1 MRNTSEIPA
10 LPEALEQWRVHSI
23 RYVAWVLH
31 HGDEARAMGTRSEEY
46 HEEVRTIGQGI
57 IKWDGTGSIIDHII
71 TVAPGEAMHLFQIME
86 QSPISAGG
94 PELLAQMR
102 RAHAQVEV
110 RQALQTGNI
119 ALINAA
125 QDQLKAATEDQVDPW
140 ATARTIFPHRSVPW
154 EHLAISESIKQ
165 LARAGAVTPA
175 PLPGAV
181 MAILAGIIG
190 RAADVSPKSGW
201 REPLILWQA
210 DIRESGDG
218 KTHPA
223 RMLIHSLYEWQ
234 KNEDERYRKEMQV
247 YEALTKEEKK
257 DADPPA
263 QARSFFATDIT
274 LEGLRTALDGHPTG
288 GMTILLDELSSFFS
302 GQNQY
307 KNGKGSDRES
317 WLCLHDG
324 NPARVIRAG
333 KSCYIY
339 GGRVQLYGGIQPAVL
354 RQALTAKNGIFMD
367 DGTIYRFLFTFSRSS
382 FHELTGESWS
392 DDYRN
397 QWVDLLSVARSWA
410 DQHAV
415 DPWHMVLVQ
424 EAREYFFNWRN
435 ELYGIRDSLPQ
446 ELRGFIPKAVG
457 YALRLTGI
465 IHCLNRFANGQEPYA
480 SLRMDDL
487 KAGIAFAEFYLGQAV
502 DAIHYLVGRNQG
514 KPSIDMTDPRVSTL
528 AQVLAS
534 IEDQVEG
541 GRVAIGYVRDQYNL
555 LVSDNEGFRSNR
567 AMGAFLRTIGLT
579 VPGTKHN
586 WKNQRNVCCLVF
598 DEKFKTL
605 GKLVCNVCNVCQP
618 MNNKGSGHADI
629 ENPMSAMSAI
639 Q

>member
-1 MRNTSEIPA
+1 MTNPKETPR
-10 LPEALEQWRVHSI
+10 LPEALEEWRIHSI
-23 RYVAWVLH
+23 RYVAWVLRH
-31 HGDEARAMGTRSEEY
+31 DDESRATGVRPEEY
-46 HEEVRTIGQGI
+46 HEEVRTLGRGI
-57 IKWDGTGSIIDHII
+57 ISWDGSCSMMDHL
-71 TVAPGEAMHLFQIME
+71 VNCAPGEAMHLARIMD
-86 QSPISAGG
+86 QSPVTAGG
-94 PELLAQMR
+94 AELLACMR
-102 RAHAQVEV
+102 RAHAQVEI
-110 RQALQTGNI
+110 RRALQTGNLE
-119 ALINAA
+119 LINSA
-125 QDQLKAATEDQVDPW
+125 QDQLKAVTEDQVNPW
-140 ATARTIFPHRSVPW
+140 TTARKIFPRRPVPW

-165 LARAGAVTPA
+165 LARAGAVTPT

-190 RAADVSPKSGW
+190 RAADVSPKTGW
-201 REPLILWQA
+201 HEPLILWQA

-223 RMLIHSLYEWQ
+223 RMLIRSLYAWQ
-234 KNEDERYRKEMQV
+234 KDEDERYQKEVQV
-247 YEALTKEEKK
+247 YDALPKKEKAEAE
-257 DADPPA
+257 PPTP
-263 QARSFFATDIT
+263 ARSYFATDIT

-288 GMTILLDELSSFFS
+288 GVTILLDELSSFFS

-339 GGRVQLYGGIQPAVL
+339 GGRAQLYGGIQPAVL
-354 RQALTAKNGIFMD
+354 RQALSAKNGLFLD

-382 FHELTGESWS
+382 FQELTGESWS
-392 DDYRN
+392 EDYKS
-397 QWVDLLSVARSWA
+397 QWTSILSVARSWS
-410 DQHAV
+410 DQHAA
-415 DPWHMVLVQ
+415 DPWHMSLVQ
-424 EAREYFFNWRN
+424 DAREYFFNWRN
-435 ELYGIRDSLPQ
+435 ELYGLRDSLPQ

-465 IHCLNRFANGQEPYA
+465 IHCLNRFAQGEEPYA
-480 SLRMDDL
+480 SLKMEDL
-487 KAGIAFAEFYLGQAV
+487 QAGIAFAEFYLGQTV
-502 DAIHYLVGRNQG
+502 DAVHYLVGQNQG
-514 KPSIDMTDPRVSTL
+514 QPAIDTTDPRVSTL

-534 IEDQVEG
+534 IEQDVEG
-541 GRVAIGYVRDQYNL
+541 GRVAVGYVRDRYNL
-555 LVSDNEGFRSNR
+555 LVSENEGFRSNR

-586 WKNQRNVCCLVF
+586 WKKQRNVCCLVF
-598 DEKFKTL
+598 DEKFRAL
-605 GKLVCNVCNVCQP
+605 EKLVCNVCNVCKP
-618 MNNKGSGHADI
+618 KSSMGSGPADI